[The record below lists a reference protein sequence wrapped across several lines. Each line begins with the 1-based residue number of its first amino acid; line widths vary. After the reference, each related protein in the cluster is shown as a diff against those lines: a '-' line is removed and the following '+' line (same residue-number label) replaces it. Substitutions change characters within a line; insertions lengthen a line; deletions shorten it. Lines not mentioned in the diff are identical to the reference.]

1 MTGRFCVSLGHIVR
15 RAKHEVAETSRL
27 AEAITSFDE
36 PIWTLTYTFVR
47 YPAAI
52 APLMAQV
59 LSDYPPLCEAA
70 SVEPDRELLT
80 PVFAVFD
87 QLKSA
92 NLDQGATK

>member
-47 YPAAI
+47 YPAAV
-52 APLMAQV
+52 APLMTKM
-59 LSDYPPLCEAA
+59 LREYLRLCNAA
-70 SVEPDRELLT
+70 SVALNVEILA
-80 PVFAVFD
+80 PVIAVFE
-87 QLKSA
+87 QLKSSD
-92 NLDQGATK
+92 LDQGATE